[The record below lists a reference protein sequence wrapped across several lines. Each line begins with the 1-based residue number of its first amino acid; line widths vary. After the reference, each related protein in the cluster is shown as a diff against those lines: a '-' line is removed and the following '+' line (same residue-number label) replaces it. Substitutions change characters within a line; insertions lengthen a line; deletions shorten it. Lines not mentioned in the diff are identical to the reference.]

1 MIWFCLTPKQWV
13 SLFII
18 TLMKILFF
26 SNQLSQHSSR
36 RKMISLIRS
45 PLCKNSSRFYGT
57 HLSCKLI
64 SSTNILFVYHLLVY
78 SCIMCDLFI
87 LLFFSL
93 FYFKSNKNFVDVLII
108 LSPNDDKTWFSKW
121 NKKKSCIIFLMRK
134 VFNKNL
140 HLKVSMH
147 FKTS

>member
-1 MIWFCLTPKQWV
+1 
-13 SLFII
+13 
-18 TLMKILFF
+18 MKILFF

-78 SCIMCDLFI
+78 SSIMFLCAISLFNSSHCT
-87 LLFFSL
+87 FFSNHYVFDCVDISL
-93 FYFKSNKNFVDVLII
+93 FYLKLDINHVDVSII
-108 LSPNDDKTWFSKW
+108 LSPNDDKT
-121 NKKKSCIIFLMRK
+121 
-134 VFNKNL
+134 
-140 HLKVSMH
+140 
-147 FKTS
+147 